1 MEEIEKYELAN
12 KRQGEKD
19 WQFKPGEGGRP
30 KGVRNKISRER
41 QEKIDMV
48 LSVADGLV
56 EDALRKL
63 KPKELLDI
71 WVGLTEYV
79 CPKLQRVTL
88 DTEHED
94 NKITKITFEL
104 VDSTGKSLDE

>member
-1 MEEIEKYELAN
+1 MSNPAT
-12 KRQGEKD
+12 
-19 WQFKPGEGGRP
+19 QFRPGNSGRP

-48 LSVADGLV
+48 LSVADELV

-88 DTEHED
+88 DSDVED
-94 NKITKITFEL
+94 NKITKITFEI
-104 VDSTGKSLDE
+104 VPPHQPGESVRPGQE

>member
-1 MEEIEKYELAN
+1 MDNNRTEKGTFLPGNIGKPKGALNRLNQERKEKIEK
-12 KRQGEKD
+12 
-19 WQFKPGEGGRP
+19 
-30 KGVRNKISRER
+30 
-41 QEKIDMV
+41 V
-48 LSVADGLV
+48 LNVADDLV
-56 EDALRKL
+56 EEALRKL

-88 DTEHED
+88 DTETED

-104 VDSTGKSLDE
+104 VDSSGKVLDE

>member
-1 MEEIEKYELAN
+1 MNMSNPAT
-12 KRQGEKD
+12 
-19 WQFKPGEGGRP
+19 QFREGNAGRP

-41 QEKIDMV
+41 QEKIDEILSIADDMV
-48 LSVADGLV
+48 
-56 EDALRKL
+56 EEALRKL

-88 DTEHED
+88 DTEPED
-94 NKITKITFEL
+94 NKITKIVFEIVPPGL
-104 VDSTGKSLDE
+104 PGEGIETRKE

>member
-1 MEEIEKYELAN
+1 MSNPATQF
-12 KRQGEKD
+12 RQGNS
-19 WQFKPGEGGRP
+19 GRP

-48 LSVADGLV
+48 LSVADELV

-88 DTEHED
+88 DSDVED
-94 NKITKITFEL
+94 NKITKITFEI
-104 VDSTGKSLDE
+104 VPPHKPDESVRPGQE

>member
-1 MEEIEKYELAN
+1 METNTN
-12 KRQGEKD
+12 KPQL
-19 WQFKPGEGGRP
+19 FKPGEGGRP

-41 QEKIDMV
+41 QEKIDEILSIADDMV
-48 LSVADGLV
+48 
-56 EDALRKL
+56 EEALRKL

-88 DTEHED
+88 DTEPED
-94 NKITKITFEL
+94 NKITKIVFEIVPPGL
-104 VDSTGKSLDE
+104 PGDGIETRKE

>member
-1 MEEIEKYELAN
+1 MYMDNNRTEKGTFLPGNIGKPKGALNRLNQERKEKIEK
-12 KRQGEKD
+12 
-19 WQFKPGEGGRP
+19 
-30 KGVRNKISRER
+30 
-41 QEKIDMV
+41 V
-48 LSVADGLV
+48 LNVADDLV
-56 EDALRKL
+56 EEALRKL

-88 DTEHED
+88 DTEAED

-104 VDSTGKSLDE
+104 VDSSGKVLDE

>member
-1 MEEIEKYELAN
+1 METNTN
-12 KRQGEKD
+12 KPQL
-19 WQFKPGEGGRP
+19 FKPGEGGRP

-41 QEKIDMV
+41 QEKIDEILSIADDMV
-48 LSVADGLV
+48 
-56 EDALRKL
+56 EEALRKL

-88 DTEHED
+88 DTEPED
-94 NKITKITFEL
+94 NKITKIIFE
-104 VDSTGKSLDE
+104 VVPAGKPTE

>member
-1 MEEIEKYELAN
+1 METNTN
-12 KRQGEKD
+12 KPQL
-19 WQFKPGEGGRP
+19 FKPGEGGRP

-41 QEKIDMV
+41 QEKIDEILSIADDMV
-48 LSVADGLV
+48 EEALS
-56 EDALRKL
+56 KL

-88 DTEHED
+88 DTEQED
-94 NKITKITFEL
+94 NKITKIVFEIVPPGL
-104 VDSTGKSLDE
+104 PGEVIETRKE

>member
-1 MEEIEKYELAN
+1 MGNMSKTMTS
-12 KRQGEKD
+12 
-19 WQFKPGEGGRP
+19 FKPGEGGRP

-41 QEKIDMV
+41 QEKIDEILSIADDMV
-48 LSVADGLV
+48 
-56 EDALRKL
+56 EEALRKL

-88 DTEHED
+88 DSDMED
-94 NKITKITFEL
+94 NKITKITFEI
-104 VDSTGKSLDE
+104 VPPHQPGESVRQSQE

>member
-1 MEEIEKYELAN
+1 MNMSNPAT
-12 KRQGEKD
+12 
-19 WQFKPGEGGRP
+19 QFKQGNAGRP

-41 QEKIDMV
+41 QEKIDEILSIADDMV
-48 LSVADGLV
+48 
-56 EDALRKL
+56 EEALRKL

-88 DTEHED
+88 DSDVED
-94 NKITKITFEL
+94 NKITKITFEI
-104 VDSTGKSLDE
+104 VPPHQPGESVRPSQE